1 MHDNELALKNALL
14 TRFAPNVYLGRIA
27 MLTLSPL
34 NVAQTMSRIDNH
46 AIIVARLVDH
56 RDAGIGFLRRNGQ
69 KRQQNVNLSIYK
81 SSIPTKGN

>member
-27 MLTLSPL
+27 MLTRSPL

-46 AIIVARLVDH
+46 AIIVARLDDYRV
-56 RDAGIGFLRRNGQ
+56 AGIGFSRRKGL
-69 KRQQNVNLSIYK
+69 KRQQNVNLS
-81 SSIPTKGN
+81 T

>member
-27 MLTLSPL
+27 MLTLSPP

-46 AIIVARLVDH
+46 VIIVARLGDY
-56 RDAGIGFLRRNGQ
+56 RIAGIGFLRRNGRQ
-69 KRQQNVNLSIYK
+69 AQQNAHLSVSK
-81 SSIPTKGN
+81 SSIPTQGN

>member
-27 MLTLSPL
+27 MLTLSPP

-46 AIIVARLVDH
+46 VIIVARLDHYRAAGVGFFAAKQSKEATKRRFVD
-56 RDAGIGFLRRNGQ
+56 L
-69 KRQQNVNLSIYK
+69 
-81 SSIPTKGN
+81 

>member
-1 MHDNELALKNALL
+1 VHDNELALKNALL
-14 TRFAPNVYLGRIA
+14 THITPNIYLGQIA
-27 MLTLSPL
+27 MLTRSPL

-46 AIIVARLVDH
+46 AIIVARLGDYRVD
-56 RDAGIGFLRRNGQ
+56 GIGFLRRNGR